1 MRVTDRMIVNHT
13 VDQLGR
19 GRNRLGELQVQ
30 VATGRRLL
38 RPSDDPADVERALA
52 LTSELRTVENQVENL
67 NTTRDWLSTTDQAL
81 ARFRD
86 LMITARNLALRAAN
100 ETNSPN
106 ELAGMAGQAGE
117 MLENALAV
125 ANARMGDYYV
135 FSGQKIDVKPFTRD
149 GDTVVYNGDNQVIEH
164 MVEIGQTMPIN
175 ITGVEGR
182 NGGLLNALNELN
194 LLREALADGNRAGI
208 QRFLER
214 TQEIDEDLAAGQSTV
229 GARLQRIDT
238 SMERLQRRAVEL
250 KSMISRLVDANLA
263 ETVSEMTAE
272 QRAYQMTLAASG
284 RMLPRSLLDY
294 LR

>member
-13 VDQLGR
+13 VHQLGR
-19 GRNRLGELQVQ
+19 GRSRLGELQVQ

-67 NTTRDWLSTTDQAL
+67 YTTRDWLSTTDQAL

-86 LMITARNLALRAAN
+86 LMIAARNLALRAAN
-100 ETNSPN
+100 ETNSPD

-182 NGGLLNALNELN
+182 NGGILNALNELN
-194 LLREALADGNRAGI
+194 LLREALADGSRDGI

-214 TQEIDEDLAAGQSTV
+214 TQDIDEDLAAAQSTV